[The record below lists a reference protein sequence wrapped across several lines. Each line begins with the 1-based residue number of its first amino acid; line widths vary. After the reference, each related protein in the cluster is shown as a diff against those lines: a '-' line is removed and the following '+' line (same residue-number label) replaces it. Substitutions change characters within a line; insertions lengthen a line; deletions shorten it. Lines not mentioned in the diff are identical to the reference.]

1 MNNKNQL
8 ISKILIF
15 ISGTSTKY
23 KFHQDKTSPLKVRFK
38 VANMDVAQKHIRQTR
53 INEDHYL
60 CCKSVSGQRVRYNPK
75 ELEGLSVGE
84 SQVQPK
90 ELEGLSVGEQS
101 ITPVL

>member
-23 KFHQDKTSPLKVRFK
+23 KYHQDKTSPLKVCFK
-38 VANMDVAQKHIRQTR
+38 VANMDEAQEHTRQTR

-60 CCKSVSGQRVRYNPK
+60 CCKLVSGQRVRYNPK
-75 ELEGLSVGE
+75 ELEGLR
-84 SQVQPK
+84 
-90 ELEGLSVGEQS
+90 VGEQS